1 MEQGEGPMTLQRK
14 TIIAGLLAATMF
26 AMPHA
31 ASAKAE
37 LPGDP
42 NDMITNDLI
51 NEIRE
56 WLANPV
62 VGLSINSQNKQR
74 TNMTQDQI
82 DAADQQWRAE
92 READDQPLVAAILTN
107 PLSSYLTQIQARSG
121 GMYAEIFVMD
131 SVGLNVG
138 QSSITSDF
146 WQGDEAKFQNT
157 YPNGPDAVFIDE
169 AEYNEDSDTW
179 RSQLNMTLSN
189 EAREP
194 IGAVTIEVNLNEL
207 ARRSAL

>member
-1 MEQGEGPMTLQRK
+1 MMSTRSMIVTGM
-14 TIIAGLLAATMF
+14 LAAVIAAPHS
-26 AMPHA
+26 AM
-31 ASAKAE
+31 AKAE

-42 NDMITNDLI
+42 NTMITDAVI
-51 NEIRE
+51 RDVRE

-62 VGLSINSQNKQR
+62 VELSINSQNRLRK
-74 TNMTQDQI
+74 NMTQAEI

-92 READDQPLVAAILTN
+92 REAEDQPLVAAILTN

-121 GMYAEIFVMD
+121 GLFAEIFVMD
-131 SVGLNVG
+131 AVGLNVG

-146 WQGDEAKFQNT
+146 WQGDEGKFQNT
-157 YPNGPDAVFIDE
+157 YPKGPDAVFIDE

-179 RSQLNMTLSN
+179 RSQLNMTMSN
-189 EAREP
+189 AQRQP

-207 ARRSAL
+207 ARRSSQ

>member
-1 MEQGEGPMTLQRK
+1 MKSKCCVAL
-14 TIIAGLLAATMF
+14 AGMLTAAVLAV
-26 AMPHA
+26 PHVA
-31 ASAKAE
+31 FAKAE

-42 NDMITNDLI
+42 NALITDEVI
-51 NEIRE
+51 RDIRE

-62 VGLSINSQNKQR
+62 VALSITSQNKLR
-74 TNMTQDQI
+74 TNMTQDEI

-92 READDQPLVAAILTN
+92 REAEDQPLVAAILTN

-121 GMYAEIFVMD
+121 GLFAEIFVMD

-157 YPNGPDAVFIDE
+157 YPNGADAVFIDE
-169 AEYNEDSDTW
+169 AEYNEGSDSW
-179 RSQLNMTLSN
+179 RTQLNMTMSD
-189 EAREP
+189 ADRQP

-207 ARRSAL
+207 ARRRGL